1 MKLVEKKAL
10 LDGIDKI
17 IIKHLLEEARTP
29 IQILAKACGISG
41 AAIHQ
46 RLKKLE
52 NSRVISGS
60 QIILNPKVL
69 GFNTIAFIGI
79 YLDKAIRN
87 PEAVQQLKN
96 IPEVVECHYTTGN
109 WSIFVKL
116 LCRDNEHLMQLLN
129 KKIQSIEGVSRTET
143 FISLQEQISHQV
155 IF

>member
-52 NSRVISGS
+52 NSGVISGS

-129 KKIQSIEGVSRTET
+129 KNIQSIEGVSRTET
-143 FISLQEQISHQV
+143 FISLQEQISRQV